1 MRFGTKTNAK
11 SLWGNVSDMLFDLE
25 CGLKRAKE
33 KLQNTHDKPLDKPL
47 VYATPLWFKLEIEDI
62 KEIPS
67 EIEALD
73 KILELLEEIKEI
85 EADIFYSD
93 EED

>member
-1 MRFGTKTNAK
+1 MRFGIKANAK

-25 CGLKRAKE
+25 RGLKRAKE
-33 KLQNTHDKPLDKPL
+33 KLQNTRDKPLDKPL
-47 VYATPLWFKLEIEDI
+47 VYATPLCFKLEIEDI

-73 KILELLEEIKEI
+73 KILELLEEIQEI